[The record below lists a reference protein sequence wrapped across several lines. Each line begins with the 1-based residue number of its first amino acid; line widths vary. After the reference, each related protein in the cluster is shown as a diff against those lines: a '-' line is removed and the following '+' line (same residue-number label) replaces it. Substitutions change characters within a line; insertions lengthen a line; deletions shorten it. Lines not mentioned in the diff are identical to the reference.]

1 MATGR
6 IRFELF
12 VNGQRQ
18 AIAGIRSHGVL
29 TANIV
34 WGGNAEVEITPQIR
48 ADPDFNEREWVT
60 DDIHVRLGGLDSET
74 EEHLKWF
81 QQDLRPGDEVTL
93 RVLPA
98 GECDAPLERHVRAQP
113 GQEAAGAEPPAA

>member
-12 VNGQRQ
+12 VNGQRKT
-18 AIAGIRSHGVL
+18 IAGIRSHGVL
-29 TANIV
+29 SANV
-34 WGGNAEVEITPQIR
+34 LWAGNAEVEITPQIK
-48 ADPDFNEREWVT
+48 ADPDFNEQEWLA

-81 QQDLRPGDEVTL
+81 QQDLKPGDEVTI
-93 RVLPA
+93 RVLSA
-98 GECDAPLERHVRAQP
+98 GECDAPIERHVRAQP
-113 GQEAAGAEPPAA
+113 DQQAPGAEPPAA